1 MVRTDLKRRDLLAR
15 AVLMLLVYVM
25 LAYFG
30 GATRQLMYPVIWLV
44 AFLHELGHA
53 LAALLTGGRVLDLTV
68 NADGSGLTTTQG
80 GITAFILMG
89 GYIGSAIFGNV
100 LFYLGAV
107 RRRLTR
113 PALSILAFLM
123 IFSALMWSVN
133 LISSVLLI
141 LFAIA
146 LILIATRTRFGPDT
160 CLFLGMATVV
170 YIIFDFRVGPSSD
183 LAQYNE
189 RIGVFPTEIWMFIW
203 LGIVVWITWS
213 NLQRIF

>member
-1 MVRTDLKRRDLLAR
+1 MQLNRRDLVLR
-15 AVLMLLVYVM
+15 SVLMLMVYVM

-53 LAALLTGGRVLDLTV
+53 LAALVSGGRVLDLTV

-80 GITAFILMG
+80 GSTALILMG
-89 GYIGSAIFGNV
+89 GYIGSAIFGNL
-100 LFYLGAV
+100 LFYLGAI

-113 PALSILAFLM
+113 PALSVLAFLM
-123 IFSALMWSVN
+123 IFSALIWSVN
-133 LISSVLLI
+133 LLSSALLI
-141 LFAIA
+141 LFAVV
-146 LILIATRTRFGPDT
+146 LIFVASRTRFGPDV

-183 LAQYNE
+183 LAQYNA
-189 RIGVFPTEIWMFIW
+189 RIGIFPTEIWMFIW
-203 LGIVVWITWS
+203 LAIVVGITWS
-213 NLQRIF
+213 NLRRIF